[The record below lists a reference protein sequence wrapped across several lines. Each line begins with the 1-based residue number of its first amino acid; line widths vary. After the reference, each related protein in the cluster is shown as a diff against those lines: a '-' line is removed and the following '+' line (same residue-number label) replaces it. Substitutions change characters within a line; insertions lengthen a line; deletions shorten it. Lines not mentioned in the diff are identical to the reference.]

1 MKYYFFLPNSLN
13 VYYLKFKK
21 YFVLITLGTKYF
33 WFTIDKDF
41 LVKFDKEIRIISI
54 TSLLHFNV
62 FNNYLT
68 KINFFIFSWVSLLS
82 KKIKFKHKGA
92 WITIINKKFK
102 LIILNFRLAHITYL
116 FNNHVMLKRRKKHFS
131 FHTLL
136 CLGYN
141 LKSMIKLT
149 NVIYSFFSLNKFTFR
164 GIKLSRQR
172 LIKKEGK
179 VSKYMIDLKK

>member
-1 MKYYFFLPNSLN
+1 MKYYFFIPNSLN
-13 VYYLKFKK
+13 VYYIKFQK
-21 YFVLITLGTKYF
+21 YFLLITLGTKYF
-33 WFTIDKDF
+33 WFVIDKDF
-41 LVKFDKEIRIISI
+41 LVKFDTHIRIVSI
-54 TSLLHFNV
+54 TSLWRFSI

-68 KINFFIFSWVSLLS
+68 RLNLFIFSWVSLLS

-92 WITIINKKFK
+92 WISIINKKLK
-102 LIILNFRLAHITYL
+102 LIVLNFRLAHITYL
-116 FNNHVMLKRRKKHFS
+116 FNNYVMLKRRKKHFS

-141 LKSMIKLT
+141 VKLMMKLT
-149 NVIYSFFSLNKFTFR
+149 YAIYSFFKLNKFTFR

>member
-1 MKYYFFLPNSLN
+1 MKYYFFIPNSLN
-13 VYYLKFKK
+13 VYYIKLQR
-21 YFVLITLGTKYF
+21 YFLLVTIESKYF
-33 WFTIDKDF
+33 WFTIDDKL
-41 LVKFDKEIRIISI
+41 LVRLDTHIRVLSI
-54 TSLLHFNV
+54 TSFWRFKV

-68 KINFFIFSWVSLLS
+68 KLNLFIFSWVSLLS

-92 WITIINKKFK
+92 WITVVNKKLK
-102 LIILNFRLAHITYL
+102 LIVLNFRLAHITYL
-116 FNNHVMLKRRKKHFS
+116 FNNHLMLKRRKKHFS

-141 LKSMIKLT
+141 INLIMKLT
-149 NVIYSFFSLNKFTFR
+149 KVIYSFFKLNKFTFR